1 LEFATLALFHETLLR
16 LVRKGHDFTDRQK
29 CVLFAVKD
37 EPQTVR
43 GMAAHLNISKPAI
56 TRATNRLVAEGLVQ
70 RKDDP
75 ADRRSVLV
83 KITKTGSRLI
93 AVIEKDAD

>member
-1 LEFATLALFHETLLR
+1 MASFHETLLR

-29 CVLFAVKD
+29 CVLFTVKD
-37 EPQTVR
+37 EAQTVR

-56 TRATNRLVAEGLVQ
+56 TRATNRLVAEGLVL
-70 RKDDP
+70 RKGDP

-83 KITKTGSRLI
+83 KSTPAGRKFI
-93 AVIEKDAD
+93 ALMEKEAE

>member
-1 LEFATLALFHETLLR
+1 LAFHETLLR

-37 EPQTVR
+37 ESQTVR
-43 GMAAHLNISKPAI
+43 AMSAHLNISKPAI
-56 TRATNRLVAEGLVQ
+56 TRATNRLVAEGLVV

-75 ADRRSVLV
+75 ADRRSILV
-83 KITKTGSRLI
+83 KITKSGSKLL
-93 AVIEKDAD
+93 AVMESE